1 MGSIVPAGN
10 SSSLPCPPKKTFLVW
25 GAKENTGIAALS
37 VPDVV
42 TQVILW
48 GVLSIALIVVL
59 RGMMPKASSDRDR
72 IQEATVTETIPKGGI
87 GMVIYEGALWRAR
100 SNPTKIR

>member
-1 MGSIVPAGN
+1 
-10 SSSLPCPPKKTFLVW
+10 
-25 GAKENTGIAALS
+25 
-37 VPDVV
+37 
-42 TQVILW
+42 
-48 GVLSIALIVVL
+48 
-59 RGMMPKASSDRDR
+59 MPKASSDRDR

>member
-1 MGSIVPAGN
+1 M
-10 SSSLPCPPKKTFLVW
+10 W